1 MCMLAMRRVIRWSE
15 NAAFDAARAA
25 PERTRSPSVSTT
37 LASRVR
43 ERRPSAEPTVRRSMR
58 FPPATTTTA
67 APAAAATRA
76 SETIEKRL
84 QRRASGDAAAPA
96 AAEATVLPGHN
107 SLPPPVL
114 HSEYARGSSDDV
126 TASGKIRHHSIDE
139 MVINPHNHHRYRHGS
154 SWHEAH
160 NIPASELKEG
170 PGKEYVSHAH
180 HHKPGEKTAGVSDL
194 ARALAA
200 VAEDAGDEPT
210 AAEKHRLTSKLRKD
224 HEHLLLFDERTE
236 LFSMPAA
243 DVSAASPVHEP
254 PGRGWAWWATCGLCG
269 GGAPT
274 LDGKDFLVLEQW
286 VPLSDVGAVEFE
298 CVTLGAP
305 PPGLLVEVEH
315 SAAVQLRAVVGF
327 GGGRQL
333 TLQFADDQ
341 GASLFQRAIRT
352 SLFGPPEAPSGK
364 WRSKASDATHA
375 TTNLS
380 RKTE

>member
-1 MCMLAMRRVIRWSE
+1 MLTLCCGLAAYMCMLAMRRVIRWSE
-15 NAAFDAARAA
+15 NAAYDAARAA

-43 ERRPSAEPTVRRSMR
+43 EQRPAPRQPTVRRSMR

-76 SETIEKRL
+76 SESIEKRL

-200 VAEDAGDEPT
+200 VAEDAGEEPT

-224 HEHLLLFDERTE
+224 HEHR
-236 LFSMPAA
+236 
-243 DVSAASPVHEP
+243 
-254 PGRGWAWWATCGLCG
+254 
-269 GGAPT
+269 
-274 LDGKDFLVLEQW
+274 
-286 VPLSDVGAVEFE
+286 
-298 CVTLGAP
+298 
-305 PPGLLVEVEH
+305 VEVEKERE
-315 SAAVQLRAVVGF
+315 AA
-327 GGGRQL
+327 GGGLHAGYGIATERAREAMSRGD
-333 TLQFADDQ
+333 TGRDS
-341 GASLFQRAIRT
+341 GAGVSP
-352 SLFGPPEAPSGK
+352 PPERRSRGWFGLARGSPAPAPAPESELMEL
-364 WRSKASDATHA
+364 DV
-375 TTNLS
+375 
-380 RKTE
+380 

>member
-1 MCMLAMRRVIRWSE
+1 MG
-15 NAAFDAARAA
+15 
-25 PERTRSPSVSTT
+25 T
-37 LASRVR
+37 L
-43 ERRPSAEPTVRRSMR
+43 
-58 FPPATTTTA
+58 
-67 APAAAATRA
+67 
-76 SETIEKRL
+76 
-84 QRRASGDAAAPA
+84 
-96 AAEATVLPGHN
+96 VL
-107 SLPPPVL
+107 
-114 HSEYARGSSDDV
+114 
-126 TASGKIRHHSIDE
+126 T
-139 MVINPHNHHRYRHGS
+139 
-154 SWHEAH
+154 
-160 NIPASELKEG
+160 
-170 PGKEYVSHAH
+170 
-180 HHKPGEKTAGVSDL
+180 
-194 ARALAA
+194 
-200 VAEDAGDEPT
+200 
-210 AAEKHRLTSKLRKD
+210 

-375 TTNLS
+375 TTNL
-380 RKTE
+380 RRMTE

>member
-1 MCMLAMRRVIRWSE
+1 MLTLCCGLAAYMCMLAMRRVIRWSE

-43 ERRPSAEPTVRRSMR
+43 EQRPAPRQPTVRRSMR
-58 FPPATTTTA
+58 FPPATTA

-76 SETIEKRL
+76 SESIEKRL

-200 VAEDAGDEPT
+200 VAEDAGEEPT

-224 HEHLLLFDERTE
+224 HEHR
-236 LFSMPAA
+236 
-243 DVSAASPVHEP
+243 
-254 PGRGWAWWATCGLCG
+254 
-269 GGAPT
+269 
-274 LDGKDFLVLEQW
+274 
-286 VPLSDVGAVEFE
+286 
-298 CVTLGAP
+298 
-305 PPGLLVEVEH
+305 VEVEKERE
-315 SAAVQLRAVVGF
+315 AA
-327 GGGRQL
+327 GGGLHAGYGIATERAREAMSRGD
-333 TLQFADDQ
+333 TGRDS
-341 GASLFQRAIRT
+341 GAGVSP
-352 SLFGPPEAPSGK
+352 PPERRSRGWFGLARGSPAPAPAPESELMEL
-364 WRSKASDATHA
+364 DV
-375 TTNLS
+375 
-380 RKTE
+380 